1 MGFKR
6 WFKRKHFSGRRSGGG
21 TVAKAGYVLALVG
34 GLVIIVLSLA
44 AILHFPLSLPFTSPL
59 AGYFGIGIITLILGI
74 VAVIGSKRVNELL
87 WAIALMAIGF
97 LGGGV
102 GGLLALIGGL
112 LGLLS
117 RYV

>member
-6 WFKRKHFSGRRSGGG
+6 WLKRKHVSGRRGGGG
-21 TVAKAGYVLALVG
+21 TVAKAGYVLALVS
-34 GLVIIVLSLA
+34 GLVIIILSLA
-44 AILHFPLSLPFTSPL
+44 AILHFPLSLPFTSL
-59 AGYFGIGIITLILGI
+59 AGYFGLGIITLILGI
-74 VAVIGSKRVNELL
+74 VTVIGSKRVNEVL
-87 WAIALMAIGF
+87 WAVALMVIGF